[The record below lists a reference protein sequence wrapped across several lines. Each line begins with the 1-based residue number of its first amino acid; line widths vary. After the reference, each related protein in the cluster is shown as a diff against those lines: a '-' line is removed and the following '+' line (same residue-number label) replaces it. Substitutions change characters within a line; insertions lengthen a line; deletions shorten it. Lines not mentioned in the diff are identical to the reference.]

1 METKRV
7 EAFACGDGSETRDV
21 VDLSAGIEAFLAA
34 QQGRGRTAHT
44 LRTYRHE
51 LEAFRAFLQAEDMP
65 EALGALQAHHLSA
78 YVAFRLDAK
87 DESRTLRRRLS
98 TLRSF
103 FTYLFEQRVVRVLP
117 TAGIKLPRAQRSLPK
132 TLSAQEAGR
141 VVEAAVTYPES
152 SQGAFRQA
160 RDKALLELIYGSGLR
175 LGEVAG
181 LVLSAVDLDG
191 GWVRVSGKG
200 RKVRDVPLSGPAI
213 DALRSYLARRF
224 ETATT
229 SAAEAVFLGERG
241 TTLSGRQIQNIVR
254 TFGQNALGHAGL
266 HPHRLR
272 HAFATHVLEG
282 GADLRSLQEMLGH
295 SRPSTTEVYTHV
307 SADHLYAAVAKGG
320 ALRRQVLGGVLA
332 AADTRQSTST
342 TDSDTDNDGHHV

>member
-1 METKRV
+1 M
-7 EAFACGDGSETRDV
+7 DV
-21 VDLSAGIEAFLAA
+21 VDLGTSIDAFLAA
-34 QQGRGRTAHT
+34 QQGRGRTEHT

-51 LEAFRAFLQAEDMP
+51 LDAFRAFLRVQEMP
-65 EALGALQAHHLSA
+65 DAPGALQAHHVSA
-78 YVAFRLDAK
+78 YVAYRLDAK

-117 TAGIKLPRAQRSLPK
+117 TAGIKLPRAQRGLPQ

-141 VVEAAVTYPES
+141 VVEAELPYPKS
-152 SQGAFRQA
+152 SQGAFRAA

-181 LVLSAVDLDG
+181 LALGALDLDG

-213 DALRSYLARRF
+213 DALRGYLALRPTQGESR
-224 ETATT
+224 
-229 SAAEAVFLGERG
+229 AVFLGERG
-241 TTLSGRQIQNIVR
+241 TVLSGRQIQNIVR
-254 TFGQNALGHAGL
+254 TFGQNALGHPGL

-295 SRPSTTEVYTHV
+295 ARPSTTEVYTHV

-320 ALRRQVLGGVLA
+320 ALRRQVLRGVLGTKDTPANA
-332 AADTRQSTST
+332 ATPCSETST
-342 TDSDTDNDGHHV
+342 DQEASPQHTPRGPA